1 MEVQTWALP
10 RCALQAAKLQGFD
23 VVMLDT
29 AGRLHVDA
37 QLMDEMKAVARVAEP
52 DETLLVVDALT
63 GQDAV
68 NVARSFSDQVELS
81 GVVLTRMD
89 GDARGGA
96 ALSMRAGTGRPI
108 QFVGVGEK
116 KIGRAHV

>member
-63 GQDAV
+63 GPDAV
-68 NVARSFSDQVELS
+68 NVARSFSDQVDTS
-81 GVVLTRMD
+81 GLVLPRM
-89 GDARGGA
+89 GGESPRRAAPLMGAVPGPPLPVRGR
-96 ALSMRAGTGRPI
+96 L
-108 QFVGVGEK
+108 
-116 KIGRAHV
+116 GRAPCR